1 MSDLLL
7 VLIAVA
13 TALNGIA
20 AGASLDQ
27 SIKQLP
33 ARHRIGV
40 VAYATYSQAGDLG
53 NGLFWYAGLGIC
65 AVLVSLATTIV
76 AIVQRTRPQHALPIF
91 LVSAVWALHMLITL
105 TLAAPT
111 LRSQRRADAIEA
123 TLAAVFNR
131 FERIQTIRVLL
142 DVLIFGITLWA
153 LLSYVC

>member
-7 VLIAVA
+7 VLIVVM
-13 TALNGIA
+13 ALNGIA

-40 VAYATYSQAGDLG
+40 VAYATYSQGGDLG
-53 NGLFWYAGLGIC
+53 NGLFWYAGLGMC
-65 AVLVSLATTIV
+65 AVLVSLTATVV

-91 LVSAVWALHMLITL
+91 LVSALWALHILITL
-105 TLAAPT
+105 TLATPT
-111 LRSQRRADAIEA
+111 LRSQRRAEPNETAM
-123 TLAAVFNR
+123 AAVFNR

-142 DVLIFGITLWA
+142 NVLIFGITLWA
-153 LLSYVC
+153 LLSYIC